1 MVGTPNRRH
10 PQDCSRINI
19 HEDWDV
25 RYWTDRWQV
34 SRQHLMET
42 VKRVGL
48 EVSDVARALG
58 KGD

>member
-1 MVGTPNRRH
+1 MVGTTNRRH
-10 PQDCSRINI
+10 PQDSPRINI

-34 SRQHLMET
+34 SRQNLMET